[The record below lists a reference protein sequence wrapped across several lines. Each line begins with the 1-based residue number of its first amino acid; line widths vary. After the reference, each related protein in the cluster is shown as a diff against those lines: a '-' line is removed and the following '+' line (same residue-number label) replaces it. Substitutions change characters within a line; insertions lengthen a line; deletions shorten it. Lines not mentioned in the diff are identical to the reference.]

1 MADKLR
7 HVVRL
12 DDDLS
17 RRLEQL
23 APGQAKSALVA
34 DALRAWFRR
43 ESSLL
48 TAPAVDP
55 VLRTRL
61 DQDSR
66 RLSRIERDLQ
76 ITLET
81 LGLFI
86 RYQLSVTAPL
96 PAAEHAAARALGR
109 LRFKRFIDRVGRQ
122 AATGRS
128 LHAILLAKL
137 EQAAA
142 PETGPETGPQTA
154 AAIGPDSGPA
164 DPDRDNAA
172 AAAPGAGR
180 HD

>member
-1 MADKLR
+1 MARPGAGSGARRRRQAGNADMTDKFR

-23 APGQAKSALVA
+23 APGQSKSALIG
-34 DALRAWFRR
+34 DALRAWFSR

-48 TAPAVDP
+48 TAPAIDP

-61 DQDSR
+61 DHDSR

-86 RYQLSVTAPL
+86 RYQLSVTVPL
-96 PAAEHAAARALGR
+96 PAAE
-109 LRFKRFIDRVGRQ
+109 
-122 AATGRS
+122 
-128 LHAILLAKL
+128 
-137 EQAAA
+137 
-142 PETGPETGPQTA
+142 
-154 AAIGPDSGPA
+154 
-164 DPDRDNAA
+164 
-172 AAAPGAGR
+172 
-180 HD
+180 